1 VIRQIGMENAP
12 RPAED
17 LWRRTLSQI
26 PTLYGRL
33 VYLSSLRN
41 VNSGQYEHHGLR
53 LLFGDDDADQALR
66 ESHLRIFREW
76 LTLNLEQQKAD
87 LDLYLS
93 SLPTDRKTL
102 TENWLRLSPYRVI
115 SPASASPAECDL
127 FLCDLETLLLFL
139 RNEYAG
145 ARRP

>member
-1 VIRQIGMENAP
+1 MENGP
-12 RPAED
+12 RPVED

-41 VNSGQYEHHGLR
+41 ANSGHYEHHGLK
-53 LLFGDDDADQALR
+53 LVFGEEAADRALR
-66 ESHLRIFREW
+66 DSHDRVFRQW

-93 SLPTDRKTL
+93 SLPTKRKVL
-102 TENWLRLSPYRVI
+102 AENWLRLSPYRSL
-115 SPASASPAECDL
+115 SPVSASGPERNL
-127 FLCDLETLLLFL
+127 FLCDLEILLTLL
-139 RNEYAG
+139 RNEYADG
-145 ARRP
+145 PRA